1 MLFPPLILDP
11 LPLFGPYLR
20 SVNGVSMEV
29 SRWMAPE
36 RALMPCC
43 R

>member
-1 MLFPPLILDP
+1 MLFLPRILDS
-11 LPLFGPYLR
+11 LPLFRPYLR

-29 SRWMAPE
+29 RRRMAPE